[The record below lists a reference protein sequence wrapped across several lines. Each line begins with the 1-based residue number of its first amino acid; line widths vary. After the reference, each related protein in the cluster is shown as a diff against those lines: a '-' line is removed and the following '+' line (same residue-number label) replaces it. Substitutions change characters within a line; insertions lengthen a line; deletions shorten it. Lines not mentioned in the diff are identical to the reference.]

1 MTAPLS
7 AACGGTSPGRRGKC
21 TPVGGGQ
28 EVVRR
33 TCLQLCLTTNF
44 AAIDAGTLDSPR
56 GGAVEMPV
64 KAARLRGEHRRPPAA
79 PEREAAFLPP
89 SSCSLRLS
97 ANMHGLHEMHDVHA
111 LHDTPK
117 AAIMQNMH
125 ALKTMQ
131 TMHFMHPG
139 RGVREKHA
147 EIAG

>member
-1 MTAPLS
+1 M
-7 AACGGTSPGRRGKC
+7 
-21 TPVGGGQ
+21 GGGQ

-89 SSCSLRLS
+89 SFCSLRLS

-131 TMHFMHPG
+131 TMHFMQQAEVERPG
-139 RGVREKHA
+139 FAYLALLFSGGANIPAADVSH
-147 EIAG
+147 

>member
-1 MTAPLS
+1 MLDA
-7 AACGGTSPGRRGKC
+7 
-21 TPVGGGQ
+21 
-28 EVVRR
+28 R
-33 TCLQLCLTTNF
+33 TL
-44 AAIDAGTLDSPR
+44 GSPR
-56 GGAVEMPV
+56 GGAVETPV
-64 KAARLRGEHRRPPAA
+64 KAARLRGEPPTRAGEVAQDAQADCDGEGYIAA

-89 SSCSLRLS
+89 SFCSLRLS